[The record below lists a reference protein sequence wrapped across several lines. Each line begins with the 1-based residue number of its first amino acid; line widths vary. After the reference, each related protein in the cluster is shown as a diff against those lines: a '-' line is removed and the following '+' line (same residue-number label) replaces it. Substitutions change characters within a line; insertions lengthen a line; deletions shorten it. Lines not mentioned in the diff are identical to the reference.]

1 MSAVLGSLVS
11 VLLPV
16 YNGEAFVRD
25 AIESVLEQDYDNF
38 EFVIV
43 DNASTDKTAA
53 IIADYSDDGRIRVI
67 HNNKTLPRLENFA
80 KAFASA
86 SSMSA
91 WFKFIGDDDRLLPD
105 CLAEMVRAGEQH
117 DNVGL
122 VCSYYFNGES
132 LVTGVLSEDD
142 ELICGPFILRKM
154 LLDPK
159 ARSTIFSPS
168 AVMISPRAYR
178 EMGGFR
184 TDLLHADAELFYRIL
199 NQYNLAYVHKPLTCI
214 GYHSGSGQ
222 ADSTARGFTFAEAYL
237 IRYRNLKLY
246 DQVKLNLLEVEKVK
260 NNLAN
265 DSAGFMLARLAK
277 GDFKTAFGHLR
288 AIPLSAVYHLTL
300 SFCYFTFLA
309 IKKLIRRE
317 PIRLLTRERQ
327 P

>member
-43 DNASTDKTAA
+43 DNASTDRTAD

-91 WFKFIGDDDRLLPD
+91 WFKFIGADDRLLPD

-142 ELICGPFILRKM
+142 ELI
-154 LLDPK
+154 
-159 ARSTIFSPS
+159 
-168 AVMISPRAYR
+168 
-178 EMGGFR
+178 
-184 TDLLHADAELFYRIL
+184 
-199 NQYNLAYVHKPLTCI
+199 
-214 GYHSGSGQ
+214 
-222 ADSTARGFTFAEAYL
+222 
-237 IRYRNLKLY
+237 
-246 DQVKLNLLEVEKVK
+246 
-260 NNLAN
+260 
-265 DSAGFMLARLAK
+265 
-277 GDFKTAFGHLR
+277 
-288 AIPLSAVYHLTL
+288 
-300 SFCYFTFLA
+300 
-309 IKKLIRRE
+309 
-317 PIRLLTRERQ
+317 
-327 P
+327 